1 MEIKREDF
9 LDGMKIIGKAIEE
22 KTRREV
28 TVPLKEY
35 EDYKNNAIKYQKLI
49 DKLYKEMQLVLG
61 NDKNNT
67 DRDYLYDEIYKMYA
81 EICNAW

>member
-1 MEIKREDF
+1 MDIKREDF

-22 KTRREV
+22 KERREV

-35 EDYKNNAIKYQKLI
+35 EDYKNNAIKYQNLI
-49 DKLYKEMQLVLG
+49 DKLYKEMQLVLS
-61 NDKNNT
+61 NDKENT

-81 EICNAW
+81 EICNSW